1 MLLLGAIRGWSLNL
15 LHQKLTAYHDPTYR
29 QLLGIK
35 LSQIPS
41 RRTLNNH
48 SHHPAVKSFLEKIL
62 RRLLVRLLTS
72 RNLSLIALDMTDL
85 PRSHKDHLAK
95 WGATSEDEVFW
106 GYKLH
111 LIVTRDG
118 VIIAFFLTTAEKRE
132 AKITKKLFNQVRRR
146 ISKRRRRRMRVGVGD
161 EGYDTLEVYE
171 LAFAKLGIRMIIPPN
186 PRRGADMR
194 LELSQKQKGKLRER
208 GSRRDKGIL
217 EYGTRRGKWL
227 YSKRVVIEE
236 VIEQLKHSLGFEKLP
251 KHLKGVRRITEYI
264 QRKIVAFN
272 AILLCNKSHRSNL
285 RNLAPYLS

>member
-1 MLLLGAIRGWSLNL
+1 
-15 LHQKLTAYHDPTYR
+15 
-29 QLLGIK
+29 
-35 LSQIPS
+35 
-41 RRTLNNH
+41 
-48 SHHPAVKSFLEKIL
+48 
-62 RRLLVRLLTS
+62 
-72 RNLSLIALDMTDL
+72 MTDL